1 MKRKNIIS
9 FILSFLY
16 TITLFVGKLFS
27 ISGSFYP
34 FFHHVLV
41 SILAF
46 LVCNTFLFF
55 IIRIIIT
62 RIDNYTKKEEKNKN
76 NLFYKFLNIFNK
88 YPILITSIVLI
99 LSWLIY
105 FISYYP
111 GIINK
116 DAEFQILQALN
127 IPNKYSD
134 YVVLLDNNVLLTNH
148 HPVIHSLML
157 GYLVKLGIKLFN
169 SFNIGLF
176 FSTIIQSAFFIF
188 TLGYT
193 IKFLKELKV
202 SVKYRFIVL
211 LIYAFVPVF
220 PFYSI
225 TLVKDVIF
233 TCFIILYSI
242 SIYKLVNNTK
252 LNIKNTLL
260 FLLLIILTMLFRN
273 NGFHVIILSLP
284 FLLFVRKDKIKIL
297 LLVLFV
303 LGFNFS
309 YNNIILPKFKITQ
322 GSVREKYSIP
332 FQQTARYVKYYK
344 DEVTNEEK
352 ESIDKV
358 LGYDTLSTRY
368 NPESSDPVKNEFNRY
383 ATKEDLNN
391 YFITWKNQFFKHP
404 IIYFEATINN
414 TYGYYYP
421 FKKNW
426 YVYNAFL
433 GDINNYGFNY
443 HFNNLKSIRKVL
455 RIFSNNY
462 INIPLFGL
470 IVNIGFNTYIY
481 MFMIFYLI
489 YKKKYRALLY
499 YLPCIVIFMVCIAS
513 PVNAYFRYAMPYIFS
528 TPLFIGIF
536 LKEIG
541 DNNG

>member
-1 MKRKNIIS
+1 MKRINIIS

-16 TITLFVGKLFS
+16 TVFLFLGKIFS
-27 ISGSFYP
+27 TIGSFYP
-34 FFHHVLV
+34 FFNHVLV
-41 SILAF
+41 SILSF
-46 LVCNTFLFF
+46 IICNTILFYV
-55 IIRIIIT
+55 IRTIIT
-62 RIDNYTKKEEKNKN
+62 LIDNYTKKEEVKKN
-76 NLFYKFLNIFNK
+76 NIFYKFLNIFNK
-88 YPILITSIVLI
+88 YPMLITSIVLV
-99 LSWLIY
+99 LSWLVY
-105 FISYYP
+105 FIAYYP

-116 DAEFQILQALN
+116 DAEFQILQSLN
-127 IPNKYSD
+127 IPNKYSN

-148 HPVIHSLML
+148 HPVVHSLML

-176 FSTIIQSAFFIF
+176 FSTVIQSSFLIF

-193 IKFLKELKV
+193 IKFLKELKIG
-202 SVKYRFIVL
+202 VKYRFITL
-211 LIYAFVPVF
+211 LIYAFVPIF

-252 LNIKNTLL
+252 LNIKNSLL
-260 FLLLIILTMLFRN
+260 FILLLILTMLFRN

-303 LGFNFS
+303 LTFNYS

-332 FQQTARYVKYYK
+332 FQQTARYVKYYS
-344 DEVTNEEK
+344 DEVTSEEK
-352 ESIDKV
+352 ESIDKI
-358 LGYDTLSTRY
+358 LGYDTLSSRY
-368 NPESSDPVKNEFNRY
+368 NPEIADPVKNEFNRY
-383 ATKEDLNN
+383 STKEDLNN
-391 YFITWKNQFFKHP
+391 YFNTWKNQFLKHP

-421 FKKNW
+421 FKKSW
-426 YVYNAFL
+426 YVYNNFL
-433 GDINNYGFNY
+433 SDINNYGFDY
-443 HFNNLKSIRKVL
+443 HFNNLKPLRKVL
-455 RIFSNNY
+455 KIYGNNY
-462 INIPLFGL
+462 INIPLLGL

-481 MFMIFYLI
+481 MFMLFYLI
-489 YKKKYRALLY
+489 YKKNYKSLFY

-513 PVNAYFRYAMPYIFS
+513 PVNTYFRYAMPYIFS
-528 TPLFIGIF
+528 MPLFIGIF
-536 LKEIG
+536 IKIVG